1 MGKVQIKYDE
11 IQHCTALQLKNQ
23 KTVPVDCPYTGKGLE
38 FSSGELVGIGVAT
51 CMLMSMGTLAMR
63 NKIDISDT
71 IVDVDFSLTKNF
83 SRIDSIDLTVNMP
96 SNFTK
101 IERIKLE
108 RAAESCPIKHS
119 FHPDVKISVTYN
131 YPE

>member
-1 MGKVQIKYDE
+1 MGKVRIKYDE

-71 IVDVDFSLTKNF
+71 VVDVDFSLTKNF
-83 SRIDSIDLTVNMP
+83 SRIDSIDLIVNMP
-96 SNFTK
+96 SKFTK
-101 IERIKLE
+101 VERIKLE

-119 FHPDVKISVTYN
+119 FHPDVKISVSYN

>member
-1 MGKVQIKYDE
+1 MGKVRIKYDE

-71 IVDVDFSLTKNF
+71 VVDVDFSLTKNF
-83 SRIDSIDLTVNMP
+83 SRIDSIDLIVNMP
-96 SNFTK
+96 SKFTK
-101 IERIKLE
+101 VERIKLE

-131 YPE
+131 YTE

>member
-1 MGKVQIKYDE
+1 MGKVRIKYDE

-71 IVDVDFSLTKNF
+71 VVDVDFSLTKNF
-83 SRIDSIDLTVNMP
+83 SRIDSIDLIVNMP
-96 SNFTK
+96 SKFTK
-101 IERIKLE
+101 VERIKLE

>member
-1 MGKVQIKYDE
+1 MGKVRIKYDE
-11 IQHCTALQLKNQ
+11 IQHCTALQIKNQ
-23 KTVPVDCPYTGKGLE
+23 KTVPVDCPHTGKGLE

-71 IVDVDFSLTKNF
+71 IVDVEFSLTKNF
-83 SRIDSIDLTVNMP
+83 SRIDSIDLTVNM
-96 SNFTK
+96 SNNFSK

-119 FHPDVKISVTYN
+119 FHPDVKISVSYI